1 MHIYNTPYTYLI
13 GWSELNIWYYGSQY
27 GRKANPSN
35 LWKTYFTSSK
45 HVKKIREEYG
55 EPDVRE
61 IRKTFPNNPEAA
73 REWEYKVLHRLRA
86 KQKEKFLNK
95 TNSKG
100 ISNEEMLLLGKHPS
114 QNIESRK
121 KIGLSNKGRLV
132 GDKNPSKRE
141 DVRKKLRK
149 PKSEEH
155 KKKISESS
163 KNRKRL
169 ACPYCKQQRQPQI
182 YYKHHGENCKF
193 KPSLCEEL

>member
-13 GWSELNIWYYGSQY
+13 GWTEHDKWYYGSQY
-27 GRKANPSN
+27 GKKANPSN

-45 HVKKIREEYG
+45 HVKNFREKYG
-55 EPDVRE
+55 DPDIIQ
-61 IRKTFPNNPEAA
+61 IRKIFEASEQC
-73 REWEYKVLHRLRA
+73 REWEYKVLRRLKA

-114 QNIESRK
+114 QNIDARK
-121 KIGLSNKGRLV
+121 KISLSNKGRLV

-141 DVRKKLRK
+141 DVREKLRR
-149 PKSEEH
+149 PKSEEW
-155 KKKISESS
+155 KRKISESS

-169 ACPYCKQQRQPQI
+169 TCPYCKKQRQPQI
-182 YYKHHGENCKF
+182 YNKHHGENCKL

>member
-13 GWSELNIWYYGSQY
+13 GWSELDIWYYGSQY

-35 LWKTYFTSSK
+35 LWVTYFTSSK
-45 HVKKIREEYG
+45 HVKKFREKYG
-55 EPDVRE
+55 EPDVKE
-61 IRKTFPNNPEAA
+61 IRKTFPNDSEAA
-73 REWEYKVLHRLRA
+73 REWEYKVLHRLKA

-121 KIGLSNKGRLV
+121 KIGLSNKGRLA

-155 KKKISESS
+155 KKKISEGA
-163 KNRKRL
+163 KRRIKIG
-169 ACPYCKQQRQPQI
+169 CEYCHNLFDPGNFSQF
-182 YYKHHGENCKF
+182 HGEKCKF
-193 KPSLCEEL
+193 KPLVCEEL